1 MFITKDDYLP
11 QIKQNNLESMIQANP
26 AILTSA
32 EAMAQD
38 TLKSYLFDRYDTT
51 KIFATTGTER
61 NMHLVQCGVNLVLHL
76 IYQRLPNHRIAPH
89 VEAAYNETINFLER
103 VADGK
108 NGLDLPKRI
117 NPKTGENQHTFRWG
131 SQAKRSLI

>member
-51 KIFATTGTER
+51 KIVATTGTER
-61 NMHLVQCGVNLVLHL
+61 VNLVLHL

-108 NGLDLPKRI
+108 NGLDLPRRT

-131 SQAKRSLI
+131 SQTKRSLI

>member
-1 MFITKDDYLP
+1 MFLTTDDYLP

-26 AILTSA
+26 TILTSA
-32 EAMAQD
+32 QAMALD
-38 TLKSYLFDRYDTT
+38 TLKSYLFDRYDTA
-51 KIFATTGTER
+51 KIFSAVGSER

-89 VEAAYNETINFLER
+89 VETAYNETINFLER

-108 NGLDLPKRI
+108 NGLDLPKRTD
-117 NPKTGENQHTFRWG
+117 PKTGQSQQIFRWG
-131 SQAKRSLI
+131 SHQKRSLI

>member
-38 TLKSYLFDRYDTT
+38 T
-51 KIFATTGTER
+51 
-61 NMHLVQCGVNLVLHL
+61 
-76 IYQRLPNHRIAPH
+76 
-89 VEAAYNETINFLER
+89 
-103 VADGK
+103 
-108 NGLDLPKRI
+108 
-117 NPKTGENQHTFRWG
+117 
-131 SQAKRSLI
+131 

>member
-11 QIKQNNLESMIQANP
+11 QIKQNNLESMIQTSP

-38 TLKSYLFDRYDTT
+38 TLKSYLFDRYDTQ
-51 KIFATTGTER
+51 KIFASTGAER

-76 IYQRLPNHRIAPH
+76 IYQRLPNHRIVPH
-89 VEAAYNETINFLER
+89 VEAIYNETINFLER

-108 NGLDLPKRI
+108 NGLDLPKRTD
-117 NPKTGENQHTFRWG
+117 PKTGQSQQIFRWG
-131 SQAKRSLI
+131 SAVKRTLI

>member
-1 MFITKDDYLP
+1 MITKDDYLP

-26 AILTSA
+26 TVLSTA

-38 TLKSYLFDRYDTT
+38 TLKSYLFDRYDTA
-51 KIFATTGTER
+51 KIFATTGAER

-76 IYQRLPNHRIAPH
+76 IYQRLPNHRMATHIQ
-89 VEAAYNETINFLER
+89 EAYNETINFLER
-103 VADGK
+103 VVDGK

-117 NPKTGENQHTFRWG
+117 DAKTGQSQQIFRWG
-131 SQAKRSLI
+131 SQTKRSLI

>member
-11 QIKQNNLESMIQANP
+11 QIKQNNLESAIQGNS

-38 TLKSYLFDRYDTT
+38 TLKSYLFDRYDTQ

-76 IYQRLPNHRIAPH
+76 IYQRLPNFRIAPH
-89 VEAAYNETINFLER
+89 VEAAYSETINFLER

-108 NGLDLPKRI
+108 NGLDLPRRI
-117 NPKTGENQHTFRWG
+117 NSKTGESQQTFRWG
-131 SQAKRSLI
+131 SQTKRSLI

>member
-1 MFITKDDYLP
+1 
-11 QIKQNNLESMIQANP
+11 MIQANP

-51 KIFATTGTER
+51 KIFATTGNQR

-76 IYQRLPNHRIAPH
+76 IYQRLPNHRIATH

-108 NGLDLPKRI
+108 NGLDLPRRI

-131 SQAKRSLI
+131 SQTKRSLI

>member
-1 MFITKDDYLP
+1 MFITRDDYLP
-11 QIKQNNLESMIQANP
+11 QIKQNNLESVIQGNP

-38 TLKSYLFDRYDTT
+38 TLKSYLFDRYDTQ
-51 KIFATTGTER
+51 KIFASKGTER
-61 NMHLVQCGVNLVLHL
+61 NMHLVQCGINLVLHL

-108 NGLDLPKRI
+108 NGLDLPRRI
-117 NPKTGENQHTFRWG
+117 DPKTGENQHTFRWG
-131 SQAKRSLI
+131 SQTKRSLI

>member
-1 MFITKDDYLP
+1 MITKDDYLP

-38 TLKSYLFDRYDTT
+38 TLKSYLFDRYDTA
-51 KIFATTGTER
+51 KIVATTGTER

-108 NGLDLPKRI
+108 NGLDLPKRV
-117 NPKTGENQHTFRWG
+117 NPKKGKNQHASLWG
-131 SQAKRSLI
+131 SQVKRSLI